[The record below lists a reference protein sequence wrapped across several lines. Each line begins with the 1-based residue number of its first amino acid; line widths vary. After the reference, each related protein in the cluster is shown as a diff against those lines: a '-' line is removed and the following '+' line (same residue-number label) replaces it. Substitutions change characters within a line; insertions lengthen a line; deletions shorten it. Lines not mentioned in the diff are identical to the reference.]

1 MIELPKYSD
10 AELIENLEE
19 YQKEIIQELLQH
31 NSADEAID
39 LWINANGPIDNVNFG
54 GTQEKNELLNN
65 FKIEFCKLLSE
76 SPEYKNEVKEMK
88 VYMNLGKDAIISGL
102 TLALA
107 PRLGTTAI
115 IIVPL
120 VVLAMISISKV
131 GIKAYCRTVL
141 NKD

>member
-65 FKIEFCKLLSE
+65 FKIELCKLLSE

-131 GIKAYCRTVL
+131 GIKAYCRTIL
-141 NKD
+141 DKN